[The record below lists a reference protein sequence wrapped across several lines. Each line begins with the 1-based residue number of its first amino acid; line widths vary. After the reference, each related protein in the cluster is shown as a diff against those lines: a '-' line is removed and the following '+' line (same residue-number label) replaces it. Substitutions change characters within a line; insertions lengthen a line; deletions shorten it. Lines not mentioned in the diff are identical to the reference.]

1 MEKFDYIIVTSE
13 NTWEGTFEQVTPQE
27 AVEEIK
33 IIAQRLKDDGRGDEK
48 IIVYSADKME
58 SYSV

>member
-1 MEKFDYIIVTSE
+1 MKFDYLILTDA
-13 NTWEGTFEQVTPQE
+13 NKWEGTFEQITPQE

-33 IIAQRLKDDGRGDEK
+33 IIAQRLRDDGRGDEK

-58 SYSV
+58 NYSV

>member
-1 MEKFDYIIVTSE
+1 MKFDYLILTDT
-13 NTWEGTFEQVTPQE
+13 NKWEGTLEQVTPQE

-48 IIVYSADKME
+48 IVVYSADKME
-58 SYSV
+58 NYSV